1 MTGPFTEPHQSS
13 ILFSSQC
20 FNTGSPSLFVPCE
33 ISLPFRFWDK
43 NVCALLISSMH
54 AACSVLGHSYMI
66 TWILF
71 GKEYTL
77 QSASFCGFLFLLLT
91 SFTLGPIILCITL
104 FPYTINL
111 LLLWIVWCDPHYKMI
126 DYYTCHVIVVLCV
139 LILANVSGRKTT
151 DSKVKGYGDSRI
163 PSTAH
168 FFVNIILIFH
178 DYSSEIFQLCH
189 NSRGFIGWLYI
200 MIF

>member
-1 MTGPFTEPHQSS
+1 
-13 ILFSSQC
+13 
-20 FNTGSPSLFVPCE
+20 
-33 ISLPFRFWDK
+33 
-43 NVCALLISSMH
+43 
-54 AACSVLGHSYMI
+54 
-66 TWILF
+66 
-71 GKEYTL
+71 
-77 QSASFCGFLFLLLT
+77 
-91 SFTLGPIILCITL
+91 
-104 FPYTINL
+104 
-111 LLLWIVWCDPHYKMI
+111 MI